1 VETYRHC
8 PELCSPQNLR
18 SSTLIFAGQPC
29 FRGAQHVLVV
39 TRFTVP
45 AEEAAAFAA
54 RAEAALAVLATSAGY
69 LRGSLGLAADDPT
82 RWLLVSEWAGV
93 GAYRRA
99 LSRYEVRVVATPL
112 LAEAHDEPGAFEV
125 VREVAAGGA
134 VTVRPSDR
142 TPEQR
147 APERGAPERRAP
159 EQRLPERRAPDA
171 DRSGPG
177 GVGPVTR

>member
-1 VETYRHC
+1 M
-8 PELCSPQNLR
+8 
-18 SSTLIFAGQPC
+18 
-29 FRGAQHVLVV
+29 LVV

-45 AEEAAAFAA
+45 AEEAAPFAA

-69 LRGSLGLAADDPT
+69 LRGSLGRAADDPT

-99 LSRYEVRVVATPL
+99 LSRYEVRVAATPL
-112 LAEAHDEPGAFEV
+112 LAAAHDEPGAFEV

-142 TPEQR
+142 
-147 APERGAPERRAP
+147 
-159 EQRLPERRAPDA
+159 APDA
-171 DRSGPG
+171 DRNAPGGPG
-177 GVGPVTR
+177 G